1 MSFIGD
7 LFGGDDTEQV
17 SIAQTDTS
25 TEPPA
30 YAKPFLERVLKESET
45 LFEAPSTFFPD
56 QTFIDY
62 SAPTLAALDAGEARA
77 MAGTPLNPATTASVL
92 RGLDFSNPATDMLMQ
107 TARGDFLGGNP
118 FLEAALQPAI
128 DQIQGQFSQ
137 AGRLGSGANVAAMTN
152 ALAPIYAQDFAR
164 ERALQ
169 QQAQTALGGLAQ
181 GDVRLQQQAAAL
193 APQAAAF
200 DYDDIGRLA
209 TFGQA
214 RELKA
219 AEQLADEMARFDF
232 LQNEPL
238 RRLQNFAGLVRGG
251 TIGNQQISTQ
261 PIYGNPTST
270 GIGNLGTL
278 ATAAGTIG
286 QMFGLGVG
294 K

>member
-17 SIAQTDTS
+17 SIATTDQS
-25 TEPPA
+25 SEPPA
-30 YAKPFLERVLKESET
+30 YAKPFLERVLSEAET
-45 LFEAPSTFFPD
+45 LFETPATFFPD
-56 QTFIDY
+56 QTFIDF
-62 SAPTLAALDAGEARA
+62 SPQTQTALNAGEARA
-77 MAGTPLNPATTASVL
+77 MAGTPLTPATTASVL
-92 RGLDFSNPATDMLMQ
+92 RGLDFSNPATDMLMA
-107 TARGDFLGGNP
+107 TARGDFVNQGNP
-118 FLEAALQPAI
+118 FLDAALQPAI
-128 DQIQGQFSQ
+128 DRIQGQFSQ

-152 ALAPIYAQDFAR
+152 ALAPIYAQDYAR

-200 DYDDIGRLA
+200 DYDDISRLA
-209 TFGQA
+209 SFGRV
-214 RELKA
+214 REGKA
-219 AEQLADEMARFDF
+219 LEELADEMARFDF

-238 RRLQNFAGLVRGG
+238 ERLQRFAGLVRGG
-251 TIGNQQISTQ
+251 TIGGQQSSTQ

-278 ATAAGTIG
+278 ATA
-286 QMFGLGVG
+286 G
-294 K
+294 KAISDIFFS

>member
-17 SIAQTDTS
+17 SIAQTNTS

-30 YAKPFLERVLKESET
+30 YAKPFLERVLSESET
-45 LFEAPSTFFPD
+45 LFETPSTFFPG
-56 QTFIDY
+56 QTYIDF
-62 SAPTLAALDAGEARA
+62 SAPTLAALNAGEARA
-77 MAGTPLNPATTASVL
+77 MAGTPLTPATTASVL

-107 TARGDFLGGNP
+107 TARGDFVNQGNP
-118 FLEAALQPAI
+118 YLDAALQPAI
-128 DQIQGQFSQ
+128 DRIQGQFSQ
-137 AGRLGSGANVAAMTN
+137 AGRLGSGANVAAMTS
-152 ALAPIYAQDFAR
+152 ALAPIYAQDYAN

-181 GDVRLQQQAAAL
+181 GDVQLQQRAAAL
-193 APQAAAF
+193 APTAAAF

-209 TFGQA
+209 QFGQA

-232 LQNEPL
+232 LQNEPAQ
-238 RRLQNFAGLVRGG
+238 RLQRFASLVRGG
-251 TIGNQQISTQ
+251 TMGGQSSSTQ
-261 PIYGNPTST
+261 PIYANPTST

-278 ATAAGTIG
+278 ATAAGTVG
-286 QMFGLGVG
+286 KMFGLGV

>member
-17 SIAQTDTS
+17 SIAQTNQS

-30 YAKPFLERVLKESET
+30 YAKPFLERVLSESET
-45 LFEAPSTFFPD
+45 LFETPSTFFPD
-56 QTFIDY
+56 QTYIDF
-62 SAPTLAALDAGEARA
+62 SAPTQTALDAGEARA
-77 MAGTPLNPATTASVL
+77 LAGTPLTGATQASVL
-92 RGLDFSNPATDMLMQ
+92 RGLDFVNPASNMLME
-107 TARGDFLGGNP
+107 TARGDYVGQQNP
-118 FLEAALQPAI
+118 HLAAALQPAI

-137 AGRLGSGANVAAMTN
+137 AGRLGSGANLSAMTS
-152 ALAPIYAQDFAR
+152 ALAPVYAQDYAR
-164 ERALQ
+164 ERAMQ

-181 GDVRLQQQAAAL
+181 NDVRLQQQAASL

-200 DYDDIGRLA
+200 DYDIGRLA
-209 TFGQA
+209 QFGQA

-232 LQNEPL
+232 LQNEPVQ
-238 RRLQNFAGLVRGG
+238 RLQNFAGMVRGG
-251 TIGNQQISTQ
+251 TIGGESSSSQ
-261 PIYGNPTST
+261 PIFANPTSA

-286 QMFGLGVG
+286 GLFGLGG
-294 K
+294 

>member
-17 SIAQTDTS
+17 SIS
-25 TEPPA
+25 TTNQSSEPPA
-30 YAKPFLERVLKESET
+30 YAKPFLERVLSEAET
-45 LFEAPSTFFPD
+45 LFETPATFFPG
-56 QTFIDY
+56 QTYIDF

-77 MAGTPLNPATTASVL
+77 MAGTPLVPATTASVL

-107 TARGDFLGGNP
+107 TARGDFVNEGNP
-118 FLEAALQPAI
+118 YLDAALQPAI
-128 DQIQGQFSQ
+128 DRIQGQFSR
-137 AGRLGSGANVAAMTN
+137 AGRLGSGANVAAMTS
-152 ALAPIYAQDFAR
+152 ALAPVYAQDYAR

-200 DYDDIGRLA
+200 DYDDISRLA
-209 TFGQA
+209 AFGQA
-214 RELKA
+214 REVKA

-232 LQNEPL
+232 LQNEPV

-251 TIGNQQISTQ
+251 TIGGKSTSTQ
-261 PIYGNPTST
+261 PIFANPTST
-270 GIGNLGTL
+270 GIGNLATL
-278 ATAAGTIG
+278 GAAGKFVRDI
-286 QMFGLGVG
+286 FRP
-294 K
+294 

>member
-17 SIAQTDTS
+17 SIAQTS
-25 TEPPA
+25 QSSEPPA
-30 YAKPFLERVLKESET
+30 YAKPFLERVLRESET
-45 LFEAPSTFFPD
+45 LFETPSTFFPG
-56 QTFIDY
+56 QTFIDF

-77 MAGTPLNPATTASVL
+77 MAGTPLTPATTASVL

-107 TARGDFLGGNP
+107 TARGDYVNQGNP
-118 FLEAALQPAI
+118 YLDAALQPAI

-137 AGRLGSGANVAAMTN
+137 AGRLGSGANLSAMTS
-152 ALAPIYAQDFAR
+152 ALAPVYAQDYAR
-164 ERALQ
+164 ERAMQ

-181 GDVRLQQQAAAL
+181 NDMRLQQQAAAL

-209 TFGQA
+209 QFGQA

-232 LQNEPL
+232 LQNEPV

-251 TIGNQQISTQ
+251 TIGGESSSTQ
-261 PIYGNPTST
+261 PIYANPTST

-278 ATAAGTIG
+278 ATA
-286 QMFGLGVG
+286 G
-294 K
+294 KAIYDIFS

>member
-17 SIAQTDTS
+17 SIAQTNTS

-30 YAKPFLERVLKESET
+30 YAKPFLERVLSESET
-45 LFEAPSTFFPD
+45 LFETPSTFFPG
-56 QTFIDY
+56 QTYIDF
-62 SAPTLAALDAGEARA
+62 SAPTLAALNAGEARA
-77 MAGTPLNPATTASVL
+77 MAGTPLTPATTASVL

-107 TARGDFLGGNP
+107 TARGDFVNQGNP
-118 FLEAALQPAI
+118 YLDAALQPAI
-128 DQIQGQFSQ
+128 DRIQGQFSQ
-137 AGRLGSGANVAAMTN
+137 AGRLGSGANVAAMTS
-152 ALAPIYAQDFAR
+152 ALAPIYAQDYAN

-181 GDVRLQQQAAAL
+181 GDVQLQQRAAAL
-193 APQAAAF
+193 APTAAAF

-209 TFGQA
+209 QFGQA

-251 TIGNQQISTQ
+251 TIGGESSSTQ
-261 PIYGNPTST
+261 PIYANPTSA
-270 GIGNLGTL
+270 GIGNLATL
-278 ATAAGTIG
+278 GAAGKFAKDI
-286 QMFGLGVG
+286 FFS
-294 K
+294 

>member
-17 SIAQTDTS
+17 SIAQTNQS
-25 TEPPA
+25 SEPPA
-30 YAKPFLERVLKESET
+30 YAKPFLERVLSESET
-45 LFEAPSTFFPD
+45 LFETPSTFFPG
-56 QTFIDY
+56 QTYIDF

-77 MAGTPLNPATTASVL
+77 MAGTPLTPATTASVL

-107 TARGDFLGGNP
+107 TARGDYVNEGNP
-118 FLEAALQPAI
+118 YLDAALQPAI
-128 DQIQGQFSQ
+128 DRIQGQFSQ

-152 ALAPIYAQDFAR
+152 ALAPIYAQDYAR

-193 APQAAAF
+193 APTAAAF

-209 TFGQA
+209 QFGQA
-214 RELKA
+214 REVKA

-232 LQNEPL
+232 LQNEPVQ
-238 RRLQNFAGLVRGG
+238 RLQNFAGLVRGG
-251 TIGNQQISTQ
+251 TIGGKSTTTQ
-261 PIYGNPTST
+261 PIFANPTST
-270 GIGNLGTL
+270 GIGNLATL
-278 ATAAGTIG
+278 GAAGKFVRDI
-286 QMFGLGVG
+286 FRP
-294 K
+294 

>member
-17 SIAQTDTS
+17 SIATTNQS
-25 TEPPA
+25 SEPPA
-30 YAKPFLERVLKESET
+30 YAKPFLERVLSEAET
-45 LFEAPSTFFPD
+45 LFETPSTFFPG
-56 QTFIDY
+56 QTFIDF
-62 SAPTLAALDAGEARA
+62 SPQTQTALDAGEARA
-77 MAGTPLNPATTASVL
+77 MAGTPLTPATTASVL
-92 RGLDFSNPATDMLMQ
+92 RGLDFSNPATDMLMA
-107 TARGDFLGGNP
+107 TARGDFVNEGNP
-118 FLEAALQPAI
+118 YLDAALQPAI
-128 DQIQGQFSQ
+128 DRIQGQFSR
-137 AGRLGSGANVAAMTN
+137 AGRLGSGANVAAMTS
-152 ALAPIYAQDFAR
+152 ALAPVYAQDYAR

-209 TFGQA
+209 AFGQA

-232 LQNEPL
+232 LQNEPV

-251 TIGNQQISTQ
+251 TIGGQSSSSQ
-261 PIYGNPTST
+261 PIFANPTST

-278 ATAAGTIG
+278 ATA
-286 QMFGLGVG
+286 G
-294 K
+294 KAIKDIFF

>member
-17 SIAQTDTS
+17 SIATTNQS
-25 TEPPA
+25 SEPPA
-30 YAKPFLERVLKESET
+30 YAKPFLERVLSEAET
-45 LFEAPSTFFPD
+45 LFETPSTFFPG
-56 QTFIDY
+56 QTFIDF
-62 SAPTLAALDAGEARA
+62 SPQTQTALNAGEARA
-77 MAGTPLNPATTASVL
+77 MAGTPLTPATTASVL
-92 RGLDFSNPATDMLMQ
+92 RGLDFSNPATDMLMA
-107 TARGDFLGGNP
+107 TARGDFVNEGNP
-118 FLEAALQPAI
+118 YLDAALQPAI
-128 DQIQGQFSQ
+128 DRIQGQFSR
-137 AGRLGSGANVAAMTN
+137 AGRLGSGANVAAMTS
-152 ALAPIYAQDFAR
+152 ALAPVYAQDYAR

-200 DYDDIGRLA
+200 DYDDISRLA
-209 TFGQA
+209 AFGQA

-232 LQNEPL
+232 LQNEPV

-251 TIGNQQISTQ
+251 TIGGESSSSQ
-261 PIYGNPTST
+261 PIFANPTST

-278 ATAAGTIG
+278 ATA
-286 QMFGLGVG
+286 G
-294 K
+294 KAIKDIFF

>member
-17 SIAQTDTS
+17 SIATTNQS
-25 TEPPA
+25 SEPPA
-30 YAKPFLERVLKESET
+30 YAKPFLERVLSEAET
-45 LFEAPSTFFPD
+45 LFETPSTFFPG
-56 QTFIDY
+56 QTYIDF

-77 MAGTPLNPATTASVL
+77 MAGTPLVPATTASVL

-107 TARGDFLGGNP
+107 TARGDYVNQGNP
-118 FLEAALQPAI
+118 YLDAALQPAI
-128 DQIQGQFSQ
+128 DRIQGQFSQ
-137 AGRLGSGANVAAMTN
+137 AGRLGSGANVAAMTS
-152 ALAPIYAQDFAR
+152 ALAPIYAQDYAR

-200 DYDDIGRLA
+200 DYDDISRLA
-209 TFGQA
+209 AFGQA

-232 LQNEPL
+232 LQNEPV

-251 TIGNQQISTQ
+251 TIGGQSTSTQ
-261 PIYGNPTST
+261 PIFANPTST
-270 GIGNLGTL
+270 GIGNLATL
-278 ATAAGTIG
+278 GAAGKFVRDI
-286 QMFGLGVG
+286 FRP
-294 K
+294 